1 MTDSSSSLED
11 LWPHFHLTDNLAIHP
26 PAPQTNRTV
35 VHIDAYGRAMMIEF
49 HKHRIVRDLN
59 VRYRD
64 AMMLD
69 PSIPTPFPSSI
80 LIRDR
85 AMIVNIEAVRM
96 IICANQCYLLSVPKV
111 GDPGFGVTPTLT
123 NPFVKE
129 LCQCLA
135 HINDPV
141 HHGDSRGLKP
151 SRSGGKSTGIPNIT
165 GREFD
170 PDAPYELRVLEVAFR
185 VVLQALMVESHI
197 LEETGYPALANM
209 ARAVTETSLRQVRDL
224 KKNAA
229 ELTKR
234 VQTLRME
241 VDKIL
246 KSDHDMADMYL
257 ARRAIQRGLSLPPQ
271 PIEVRE
277 RAATAKARAS
287 GALTSPGKIASLEEE
302 EFKEFPAKIEDLPEI
317 SQRAM
322 RYSASAVVHT
332 LRIGQ
337 AWKRHALGKLS
348 DSDSATTDL
357 SGLLDG
363 NISSSTGE
371 EVKKPAQSEEKVVR
385 RLETDIVKA
394 ERQGILPSEVDP
406 HQIEAAEDML
416 ESAFLNLD
424 HVLRSLT
431 LLGEQIGHDEL
442 LVRIAMDSRRN
453 ALVQLELWVSNVT
466 MGFSFVAMIAG
477 IFGMNLINTAWLE
490 NSAGFFWFVIIMS
503 TIGLIVLPL
512 AVIAYMRRRRLNLTF
527 DVAL

>member
-1 MTDSSSSLED
+1 MQ
-11 LWPHFHLTDNLAIHP
+11 I
-26 PAPQTNRTV
+26 
-35 VHIDAYGRAMMIEF
+35 
-49 HKHRIVRDLN
+49 
-59 VRYRD
+59 
-64 AMMLD
+64 
-69 PSIPTPFPSSI
+69 
-80 LIRDR
+80 
-85 AMIVNIEAVRM
+85 
-96 IICANQCYLLSVPKV
+96 
-111 GDPGFGVTPTLT
+111 GDPGFGIAPTLN

-129 LCQCLA
+129 LCQCLS
-135 HINDPV
+135 HVNDPV
-141 HHGDSRGLKP
+141 HHGIRGLKG
-151 SRSGGKSTGIPNIT
+151 SNSGNKSTGIPNIT

-170 PDAPYELRVLEVAFR
+170 ADAPYELRVLEVAFR
-185 VVLQALMVESHI
+185 VVLQALRVESHI

-224 KKNAA
+224 KKNVA

-277 RAATAKARAS
+277 RAAAAKARAS
-287 GALTSPGKIASLEEE
+287 GVTFGKMVTLDEEE
-302 EFKEFPAKIEDLPEI
+302 LNEVPARIEDLPEI

-322 RYSASAVVHT
+322 RYTAAAVVHT

-348 DSDSATTDL
+348 DSDSVSVESSA
-357 SGLLDG
+357 LLGGDVSDSSAAEDG
-363 NISSSTGE
+363 KS
-371 EVKKPAQSEEKVVR
+371 KLKSEEKEVK
-385 RLETDIVKA
+385 RLEKDIVQA
-394 ERQGILPSEVDP
+394 ERKGILPSEVDP

-453 ALVQLELWVSNVT
+453 ALVQLELWVSNIT
-466 MGFSFVAMIAG
+466 MGFGFVAMIAG
-477 IFGMNLINTAWLE
+477 IFGKYCTALR
-490 NSAGFFWFVIIMS
+490 NYVYLFS
-503 TIGLIVLPL
+503 
-512 AVIAYMRRRRLNLTF
+512 
-527 DVAL
+527 